1 MVNVVVVGTGMYVCG
16 RGTDTYGTVLPA
28 LFEAHKMSLG
38 KDIHVVGRSNESLK
52 SFSEKEKAL
61 KRIMGVSPHV
71 SLHLQEKEGEATL
84 LEVLRKIPR
93 PAVAIVVVPDHVH
106 FEVVSSV
113 IEEGMHVLVVKP
125 LAQTVKEVECLIS
138 MQEEAGIYGAVEF
151 HKRFDH
157 SNLKMKEIVDS
168 GKIGTPLY
176 SVVEYSQKKIV
187 PEEIFAK
194 WSSKTNVFSYLGV
207 HYVDMIY
214 FVTRAMPVRVTATS
228 QKTWLAKKGIDTY
241 DAIQAMVEWELPEN
255 KGRMTSIFL
264 TNWIDPNCM
273 SAMSDQKIKI
283 IGTKGRYEADQKHRG
298 IQVITDENGIMDIN
312 PDFSEFYLDPD
323 GKTMSF
329 KGYGPESII
338 QFIKDARAIESGEIS
353 WQQLAGMRPTFREA
367 LVSTQVIEAAS
378 LSLKREGEWV
388 SINSTLKGKQKE

>member
-1 MVNVVVVGTGMYVCG
+1 MVNVVVIGTGMYVCG

-28 LFEAHKMSLG
+28 LFESHKMSLVRE
-38 KDIHVVGRSNESLK
+38 IHVVGRSEESLK

-61 KRIMGVSPHV
+61 KWLMGVSPHV
-71 SLHLQEKEGEATL
+71 SCHLQEREGVSAL
-84 LEVLRKIPR
+84 LDILKKIPR

-106 FEVVSSV
+106 FEVVSRV
-113 IEEGMHVLVVKP
+113 IEEAIHVLVVKP
-125 LAQTVKEVECLIS
+125 LAQTVEEVKCLIS

-151 HKRFDH
+151 HKRFDR

-176 SVVEYSQKKIV
+176 SVVEYSQKKII

-207 HYVDMIY
+207 HYVDIIY
-214 FVTRAMPVRVTATS
+214 FVTRAMPVRVTATG
-228 QKTWLAKKGIDTY
+228 QKTWLATKGIDTY

-255 KGRMTSIFL
+255 KGHMTSIFL

-338 QFIKDARAIESGEIS
+338 QFINDARAIESGEIS

-367 LVSTQVIEAAS
+367 LVSTQIIEAVS

-388 SINSTLKGKQKE
+388 SINSTRKGKQKE